1 MLLGTNTSAR
11 VIMHWITILGIIL
24 IASGTILTYF
34 GQEIRNRLEE
44 KHLHQSVSQKTFQA
58 DELMSGN
65 KKLLV
70 RIEEYQ
76 KSLSERDEIIQRLE
90 AQVSE
95 QGLTAPEQDTGQ
107 QVIPESDHGDAI
119 TQAKNLCNEGE
130 YDKAYEI
137 ADDLRRKD
145 PDLGMAYFLLGTIE
159 MLREQ
164 YDKGEEL
171 LKLAVQRGL
180 PGEDLAW
187 AFHNLG
193 IVSLRRKNHEK
204 AKEFLEK
211 AVELN
216 SDMEKSRKALKL
228 LNEYL
233 QTSYGVAQI
242 RTLYNEGKYDEAYRL
257 ADNLRGNNPGL
268 GLPYYVLGTIEML
281 RENYDKGEELLNQAI
296 QLKLSEEDLAWAF
309 HNLGISSL
317 RKKDY
322 EKAEE
327 FLKKA
332 VELNSNMEESRKTLD
347 LIDNL
352 QRKERHDGS
361 DMRRSS

>member
-1 MLLGTNTSAR
+1 
-11 VIMHWITILGIIL
+11 MHWITILGIIL
-24 IASGTILTYF
+24 IASGTVLTYF
-34 GQEIRNRLEE
+34 GQNIRSRLEE
-44 KHLHQSVSQKTFQA
+44 KHLHQSVSQKGFQIN
-58 DELMSGN
+58 ELMSGN

-70 RIEEYQ
+70 RIDEYQ

-90 AQVSE
+90 AQVNE
-95 QGLTAPEQDTGQ
+95 QGVTAPEQDTGQ
-107 QVIPESDHGDAI
+107 QAEASPQGIPESDPGDAI
-119 TQAKNLCNEGE
+119 TQARNLCNEGE
-130 YDKAYEI
+130 YDKAYKI

-145 PDLGMAYFLLGTIE
+145 PDLGMAYFVLGTIE

-193 IVSLRRKNHEK
+193 IASLRKKNYEK

-211 AVELN
+211 AVGLN
-216 SDMEKSRKALKL
+216 SNMEKSRNALKL

-233 QTSYGVAQI
+233 QTSYGVTQI
-242 RTLYNEGKYDEAYRL
+242 RALYNEGKYDEAYRI
-257 ADNLRGNNPGL
+257 ADNLREKNPGL
-268 GLPYYVLGTIEML
+268 GLPYYILGTIEML
-281 RENYDKGEELLNQAI
+281 RENYDRGEELLNQAI

-332 VELNSNMEESRKTLD
+332 VELNSDMEESRKTLD
-347 LIDNL
+347 LLDNL
-352 QRKERHDGS
+352 QKKERHDGG
-361 DMRRSS
+361 DKGEAVDRVR